1 MPASTGVLQ
10 AFVVV
15 PYITAVLALVWLAV
29 LVRGPHVTPRFASK
43 EIMRFSSVAWLAT
56 FTTQGLLWVDQLI
69 LPLYVSSAELA
80 VYSVATSIVV
90 LATFAMSPISQSLAP
105 EWPTSPAAASCGGWP
120 SPTRRR
126 RAG

>member
-1 MPASTGVLQ
+1 MLQ

-29 LVRGPHVTPRFASK
+29 LVRGPQDHAPLRVAARSCGS
-43 EIMRFSSVAWLAT
+43 RRVAWLAT

-80 VYSVATSIVV
+80 IYSVATSIVV

-105 EWPTSPAAASCGGWP
+105 RVADLTRRRRAAAPRP
-120 SPTRRR
+120 SPTRRP